1 MLNRLWVFFV
11 LSVCTLLD
19 ISFLLEN
26 KGLFCFSFSLGV
38 HQLYHTDTFSYF
50 MHVCVCACSQVY
62 LCHEHALVRSCMC
75 SGKKFP
81 MSVITMQVSHF
92 AVLFMI
98 ILLKPCWDFFN
109 FILSSIHV
117 QYHVYI
123 HICVCVSEK
132 GWRRSSEFSV
142 ADSIWKW
149 VSVSCSRCRV
159 TALSPPPPLPPP
171 RKLVPAL
178 TFDVGQ
184 PIVCSRH
191 YWWTAARDFLLLFFP
206 GFKKKAEKKSKQKS
220 NKKTR
225 TEQKQSW
232 TSTVGFVQ
240 ALWCVVITIRGRK
253 SSFGHTCA
261 FH

>member
-1 MLNRLWVFFV
+1 M

-50 MHVCVCACSQVY
+50 MHVCVCV
-62 LCHEHALVRSCMC
+62 HAHRCICAMNMHWYDHVCVLERNI
-75 SGKKFP
+75 P

-142 ADSIWKW
+142 ADSI
-149 VSVSCSRCRV
+149 
-159 TALSPPPPLPPP
+159 
-171 RKLVPAL
+171 
-178 TFDVGQ
+178 
-184 PIVCSRH
+184 
-191 YWWTAARDFLLLFFP
+191 
-206 GFKKKAEKKSKQKS
+206 
-220 NKKTR
+220 
-225 TEQKQSW
+225 
-232 TSTVGFVQ
+232 
-240 ALWCVVITIRGRK
+240 
-253 SSFGHTCA
+253 
-261 FH
+261 